1 MVDAHQTFVIVG
13 GGLAGAKAAETLRSE
28 GFTGRVILIGDERDH
43 PYERPPLSKGYLTGK
58 EERDSVFV
66 HEPAWYARAEVELH
80 LGQTVTS
87 IDRKLRCVH
96 LGDGTSVRYDK
107 LLLATGAEPRRLDI
121 PGTDLAGVH
130 HLRRLAH
137 ADRLRQTLTALGRD
151 NGHLVIAGAGWI
163 GLEVASAARGY
174 GAEVTVVETAP
185 TPLHHVIG
193 PELGQ
198 LFTELHQEH
207 GVRFHFGARLTE
219 IIGQD
224 GMVLSART
232 DDGEEH
238 PAHDVLAAIG
248 AAPRTVLAE
257 AAGLDLGDRV
267 QGGGIAVDSAL
278 RTSDPDIY
286 AAGDVAAFPLAYPRT
301 GLGAGLS
308 AGPGSGPGAAPS
320 ALRVRVEHW
329 ANALNGGPAAARA
342 MLGQDVT
349 YDRVPYFFSDQYDL
363 GLEYSGWAP
372 PGSYDQV
379 VVRGDAGKREFVAFW
394 LKDRRVLAG
403 MNVNVWDVT
412 EDIQRLIRSGEQQD
426 PDALAD
432 PGVPLG
438 SLGTP
443 GTHHG

>member
-1 MVDAHQTFVIVG
+1 VVDADQTFVIVG
-13 GGLAGAKAAETLRSE
+13 GGLAGAKTAETLRSE

-43 PYERPPLSKGYLTGK
+43 PYERPPLSKGYLQGK
-58 EERDSVFV
+58 EDRDSVFV
-66 HEPAWYARAEVELH
+66 HEPAWYASNDIELH
-80 LGQTVTS
+80 LGQTVTT
-87 IDRKLRCVH
+87 IDRAEKTVL
-96 LGDGTSVRYDK
+96 LGEGTVVRYDK

-121 PGTDLAGVH
+121 PGTHLAGVH

-137 ADRLRQTLTALGRD
+137 AERLKGVLASLGRD

-163 GLEVASAARGY
+163 GLEVAAAAREY
-174 GAEVTVVETAP
+174 GAEVTIVEPEA
-185 TPLHHVIG
+185 TPLHSVLG

-198 LFTELHQEH
+198 IFAELHGDH

-219 IIGQD
+219 ITGQD
-224 GMVLSART
+224 GMVLAALT

-248 AAPRTVLAE
+248 AAPRTGLAE
-257 AAGLDLGDRV
+257 AAGLELADRAH
-267 QGGGIAVDSAL
+267 GGGIAVDATL

-286 AAGDVAAFPLAYPRT
+286 AAGDVAAVQHPLFDDR
-301 GLGAGLS
+301 L
-308 AGPGSGPGAAPS
+308 
-320 ALRVRVEHW
+320 RVEHW

-342 MLGQDVT
+342 MLGKDVS

-379 VVRGDAGKREFVAFW
+379 VLRGDAGKREFIAFW
-394 LKDRRVLAG
+394 LKDGQVLAG

-412 EDIQRLIRSGEQQD
+412 EQIQRLIRSGARPGVERLSD
-426 PDALAD
+426 PS
-432 PGVPLG
+432 VPLG
-438 SLGTP
+438 DLLDQ
-443 GTHHG
+443 

>member
-1 MVDAHQTFVIVG
+1 MVDAHRTFVIVG
-13 GGLAGAKAAETLRSE
+13 GGLAGAKAAETLREE
-28 GFTGRVILIGDERDH
+28 GFSGRVILLGDERDH
-43 PYERPPLSKGYLTGK
+43 PYERPPLSKGYLSGK

-66 HEPAWYARAEVELH
+66 HEAAWYAGADIELH
-80 LGQTVTS
+80 LGQPVTS
-87 IDRKLRCVH
+87 LDREARAVQ
-96 LGDGTSVRYDK
+96 LGDGTVVHYDK
-107 LLLATGAEPRRLDI
+107 LLLATGAEPRRLPV

-137 ADRLRQTLTALGRD
+137 ADRLRNVLAALGRD

-163 GLEVASAARGY
+163 GLEVAAAARGY
-174 GAEVTVVETAP
+174 GAEVTVMEPEP
-185 TPLHHVIG
+185 TPLHQVVG

-198 LFTELHQEH
+198 IFTDLHRDH
-207 GVRFHFGARLTE
+207 GVRFHFGVRLTE

-224 GMVLSART
+224 GLVLAVRT

-248 AAPRTVLAE
+248 AAPRTALAE
-257 AAGLDLGDRV
+257 TSGLAMAPRAD
-267 QGGGIAVDSAL
+267 GGGIAVDASL
-278 RTSDPDIY
+278 RTSDPHIF
-286 AAGDVAAFPLAYPRT
+286 AAGDVANVAHPL
-301 GLGAGLS
+301 LGTRL
-308 AGPGSGPGAAPS
+308 
-320 ALRVRVEHW
+320 RVEHW
-329 ANALNGGPAAARA
+329 ANALNSGPAAARA
-342 MLGQDVT
+342 MLGQEVS

-379 VVRGDAGKREFVAFW
+379 VIRGDAGKREFIAFW

-412 EDIQRLIRSGEQQD
+412 ETVQQLVRSGRQID

-432 PGVPLG
+432 PSVPLE
-438 SLGTP
+438 SLA
-443 GTHHG
+443 